1 MTQTIVNTSEPDDS
15 GALFL
20 DIVARRRSMRDFKPD
35 PVPTEI
41 IESVFG
47 GAQRAPS
54 NCNTQPW
61 FVHVVTGE
69 TLEQLRAELPAK
81 FAAGEIALDFPYNG
95 QYDGVY
101 KDRQYASATALYD
114 SLGIAREQKAERNA
128 WFMRN
133 FSFFDAPAVAF
144 FTLPTGFGLR
154 EACDL
159 GMFAQTVMLGLTAHG
174 LGSCPQT
181 ALAFLANV
189 IRPTLGLGDHEQLM
203 FGMSF
208 GYPTDTAVN
217 DVSTERAAL
226 EEVVTFHS

>member
-1 MTQTIVNTSEPDDS
+1 
-15 GALFL
+15 
-20 DIVARRRSMRDFKPD
+20 MRDFKPD

-81 FAAGEIALDFPYNG
+81 FAAGEIALDFPYDG
-95 QYDGVY
+95 QYEGIY

-114 SLGIAREQKAERNA
+114 SLGIAREQKAERSA

-181 ALAFLANV
+181 ALGFMTHVIKPALA
-189 IRPTLGLGDHEQLM
+189 IPEEEKLLFGLSL
-203 FGMSF
+203 
-208 GYPTDTAVN
+208 GYPDEDAPTNRAI
-217 DVSTERAAL
+217 TERADM
-226 EEVVTFHS
+226 EQVVRVIG

>member
-1 MTQTIVNTSEPDDS
+1 MNVADPTQV
-15 GALFL
+15 FL
-20 DIVARRRSMRDFKPD
+20 DVVSRRRSMRDFKSD
-35 PVPTEI
+35 PVPREL

-47 GAQRAPS
+47 TAQRAPS

-69 TLEQLRAELPAK
+69 TLEQLRQELPAK
-81 FAAGEIALDFPYNG
+81 FAAGEIALDFPYDG
-95 QYDGVY
+95 QYEGVY
-101 KDRQYASATALYD
+101 KERQYASAAALYD
-114 SLGIAREQKAERNA
+114 SLGISRDQKAERNA

-189 IRPTLGLGDHEQLM
+189 VRPALSLGDHEQLM

-217 DVSTERAAL
+217 EVTTERASLAD
-226 EEVVTFHS
+226 VVTYHC

>member
-1 MTQTIVNTSEPDDS
+1 MNVADPTQV
-15 GALFL
+15 FL
-20 DIVARRRSMRDFKPD
+20 DVVSRRRSMRDFKPD
-35 PVPTEI
+35 PVPREL

-47 GAQRAPS
+47 TAQRAPS

-61 FVHVVTGE
+61 FVHVVTGQ
-69 TLEQLRAELPAK
+69 TLEQLRQELPAK
-81 FAAGEIALDFPYNG
+81 FAAGEIALDFPYDG
-95 QYDGVY
+95 QYEGVY
-101 KDRQYASATALYD
+101 KERQYASATALYD
-114 SLGIAREQKAERNA
+114 SLGIARDQKAERNA

-189 IRPTLGLGDHEQLM
+189 IRPALSLGDHEQLM

-217 DVSTERAAL
+217 EVTTERASL
-226 EEVVTFHS
+226 GDVVTFHC

>member
-1 MTQTIVNTSEPDDS
+1 MNVANPTQV
-15 GALFL
+15 FL
-20 DIVARRRSMRDFKPD
+20 DVVSRRRSMRDFKSD
-35 PVPTEI
+35 PVPPEI

-47 GAQRAPS
+47 TAQRAPS

-69 TLEQLRAELPAK
+69 TLEQLRQALPAK
-81 FAAGEIALDFPYNG
+81 FAAGEIALDFPYDG
-95 QYDGVY
+95 QYEGVY
-101 KDRQYASATALYD
+101 KERQYASATALYD
-114 SLGIAREQKAERNA
+114 SLGIARDQKAERNA

-189 IRPTLGLGDHEQLM
+189 IRPALSLGDHEQLM

-208 GYPTDTAVN
+208 GYPNDTAVN
-217 DVSTERAAL
+217 EVTTERASL
-226 EEVVTFHS
+226 GDVVTFHC

>member
-1 MTQTIVNTSEPDDS
+1 MNVAKPTQV
-15 GALFL
+15 FL
-20 DIVARRRSMRDFKPD
+20 DVVSRRRSMRDFKSD
-35 PVPTEI
+35 PVPREI

-47 GAQRAPS
+47 TAQRAPS

-69 TLEQLRAELPAK
+69 TLEQLRQELPAK
-81 FAAGEIALDFPYNG
+81 FAAGEIALDFPYDG
-95 QYDGVY
+95 QYEGVY
-101 KDRQYASATALYD
+101 KERQYASAAALYD
-114 SLGIAREQKAERNA
+114 SLGIARDQKAERNA

-189 IRPTLGLGDHEQLM
+189 IRPALSLGDHEQLM

-217 DVSTERAAL
+217 EVTTERASLAD
-226 EEVVTFHS
+226 VVTFHC

>member
-1 MTQTIVNTSEPDDS
+1 MTRNNSVSS
-15 GALFL
+15 GELFL
-20 DIVARRRSMRDFKPD
+20 NIVSSRRSMRDFKPE
-35 PVPTEI
+35 PVPRDI

-69 TLEQLRAELPAK
+69 TLERLRAELPAK
-81 FAAGEIALDFPYNG
+81 FAAGEIALDFPYDG
-95 QYDGVY
+95 QYEGVY

-189 IRPTLGLGDHEQLM
+189 IRPTLGLGDYEQLM

-217 DVSTERAAL
+217 EVRTERAVL
-226 EEVVTFHS
+226 EDVVTFHS

>member
-1 MTQTIVNTSEPDDS
+1 MADTMETINT
-15 GALFL
+15 FL
-20 DIVARRRSMRDFKPD
+20 SVIESRRSVRDFKSE
-35 PVPTEI
+35 PVP
-41 IESVFG
+41 ESVIETVFG
-47 GAQRAPS
+47 AAQRAPS

-69 TLEQLRAELPAK
+69 TLENLRSELPAK
-81 FAAGEIALDFPYNG
+81 FAAGEIALDFPYDG
-95 QYDGVY
+95 QYEGVY
-101 KDRQYASATALYD
+101 KERQYASAAALYD

-159 GMFAQTVMLGLTAHG
+159 GMYAQTVMLGLTAHG

-181 ALAFLANV
+181 SLAFLANV
-189 IRPTLGLGDHEQLM
+189 LRPALSLGDNEQLM
-203 FGMSF
+203 FGMSL
-208 GYPTDTAVN
+208 GYPSESAVN
-217 DVSTERAAL
+217 EVRTDRAPL
-226 EEVVTFHS
+226 EEVVTFHR

>member
-1 MTQTIVNTSEPDDS
+1 MTETKTSDVFREIVSQ
-15 GALFL
+15 
-20 DIVARRRSMRDFKPD
+20 RRSMRDFKPD
-35 PVPTEI
+35 PVPQQI
-41 IESVFG
+41 IEAVFG
-47 GAQRAPS
+47 SAQRAPS

-61 FVHVVTGE
+61 FVHVVTGD

-81 FAAGEIALDFPYNG
+81 FAAGEIALDFPYDG
-95 QYDGVY
+95 QYEGIY
-101 KDRQYASATALYD
+101 RERQFASAAALYD

-159 GMFAQTVMLGLTAHG
+159 GMYAQTVMLGLTAHG

-189 IRPTLGLGDHEQLM
+189 IRPTLNLGDHEQLM

-217 DVSTERAAL
+217 EVRTERAAL
-226 EEVVTFHS
+226 RDVVTFHD

>member
-1 MTQTIVNTSEPDDS
+1 MNVADPTQV
-15 GALFL
+15 FL
-20 DIVARRRSMRDFKPD
+20 DVVSRRRSMRDFKSD
-35 PVPTEI
+35 PVPREL

-47 GAQRAPS
+47 TAQRAPS

-69 TLEQLRAELPAK
+69 TLEQLRQELPAK
-81 FAAGEIALDFPYNG
+81 FAAGEIALDFPYDG
-95 QYDGVY
+95 QYEGVY
-101 KDRQYASATALYD
+101 KERQYASAAALYD
-114 SLGIAREQKAERNA
+114 SLGIARDQKAERNA

-189 IRPTLGLGDHEQLM
+189 IRPALSLGDHEQLM

-208 GYPTDTAVN
+208 GFPTNTAVN
-217 DVSTERAAL
+217 EVTTERASL
-226 EEVVTFHS
+226 GDVVTFHC

>member
-1 MTQTIVNTSEPDDS
+1 MNIADPTQV
-15 GALFL
+15 FL
-20 DIVARRRSMRDFKPD
+20 DVVSRRRSMRDFKSD
-35 PVPTEI
+35 PVPREI

-47 GAQRAPS
+47 TAQRAPS

-69 TLEQLRAELPAK
+69 TLEQLRQELPAK
-81 FAAGEIALDFPYNG
+81 FAAGEIALDFPYDG
-95 QYDGVY
+95 QYEGVY
-101 KDRQYASATALYD
+101 KERQYASAAALYD
-114 SLGIAREQKAERNA
+114 SLGIARDQKAERNA

-189 IRPTLGLGDHEQLM
+189 IRPALSLGDHEQLM

-208 GYPTDTAVN
+208 GYPNDTAVN
-217 DVSTERAAL
+217 EVTTERASLAD
-226 EEVVTFHS
+226 VVTYHC

>member
-1 MTQTIVNTSEPDDS
+1 MNVADQTQV
-15 GALFL
+15 FL
-20 DIVARRRSMRDFKPD
+20 DVVSRRRSMRDFKSD
-35 PVPTEI
+35 PVPQEL

-47 GAQRAPS
+47 TAQRAPS

-69 TLEQLRAELPAK
+69 TLEQLRQELPAK
-81 FAAGEIALDFPYNG
+81 FAAGEIALDFPYDG
-95 QYDGVY
+95 QYEGVY
-101 KDRQYASATALYD
+101 KERQYASAAALYD
-114 SLGIAREQKAERNA
+114 SLGIARDQKAERNA

-189 IRPTLGLGDHEQLM
+189 IRPALSLGDHEQLM

-208 GYPTDTAVN
+208 GFPTDTAVN
-217 DVSTERAAL
+217 EVTTERASL
-226 EEVVTFHS
+226 GDVVTFHC

>member
-1 MTQTIVNTSEPDDS
+1 MADTMETINT
-15 GALFL
+15 FL
-20 DIVARRRSMRDFKPD
+20 SVVESRRSMRDFKSD
-35 PVPTEI
+35 PVPERV
-41 IESVFG
+41 IEAVFG
-47 GAQRAPS
+47 AAQRAPS

-69 TLEQLRAELPAK
+69 TLEKLRSELPAK
-81 FAAGEIALDFPYNG
+81 FAAGEVALDFPYDG
-95 QYDGVY
+95 QYEGVY
-101 KDRQYASATALYD
+101 KERQYASAAALYD

-159 GMFAQTVMLGLTAHG
+159 GMYAQTVMLGLTAHG

-181 ALAFLANV
+181 SLAFLANV
-189 IRPTLGLGDHEQLM
+189 LRPALSLGDNEQLM

-208 GYPTDTAVN
+208 GYPSESAVN
-217 DVSTERAAL
+217 EVRTDRAPL
-226 EEVVTFHS
+226 DEVVTFHR

>member
-1 MTQTIVNTSEPDDS
+1 MNVADQTQV
-15 GALFL
+15 FL
-20 DIVARRRSMRDFKPD
+20 DVVSRRRSMRDFKSD
-35 PVPTEI
+35 PVPQEL

-47 GAQRAPS
+47 TAQRAPS

-69 TLEQLRAELPAK
+69 TLEQLRQELPAK
-81 FAAGEIALDFPYNG
+81 FAAGEIALDFPYDG
-95 QYDGVY
+95 QYEGVY
-101 KDRQYASATALYD
+101 KERQYASAAALYD
-114 SLGIAREQKAERNA
+114 SLGIARDQKAERNA

-189 IRPTLGLGDHEQLM
+189 IRPALSLGDHEQLM

-208 GYPTDTAVN
+208 GYPTDTVVN
-217 DVSTERAAL
+217 EVTTERASLAD
-226 EEVVTFHS
+226 VVTFHC

>member
-1 MTQTIVNTSEPDDS
+1 MNIADPTQV
-15 GALFL
+15 FL
-20 DIVARRRSMRDFKPD
+20 DVVSRRRSMRDFKSD
-35 PVPTEI
+35 PVPRKI

-47 GAQRAPS
+47 TAQRAPS

-69 TLEQLRAELPAK
+69 ALEQLRQELPAK
-81 FAAGEIALDFPYNG
+81 FAAGEIALDFPYDG
-95 QYDGVY
+95 QYEGIY
-101 KDRQYASATALYD
+101 KERQYASAAALYD
-114 SLGIAREQKAERNA
+114 SLGIARDQKAERNA

-189 IRPTLGLGDHEQLM
+189 IRPALSLGDDEQLM

-217 DVSTERAAL
+217 EVATERASLAD
-226 EEVVTFHS
+226 VVTFHC

>member
-1 MTQTIVNTSEPDDS
+1 MNVANPTQV
-15 GALFL
+15 FL
-20 DIVARRRSMRDFKPD
+20 DVVSRRRSMRDFKSD
-35 PVPTEI
+35 PVPREI

-47 GAQRAPS
+47 AAQRAPS

-61 FVHVVTGE
+61 LVHVVTGE
-69 TLEQLRAELPAK
+69 TLEQLRQELPAK
-81 FAAGEIALDFPYNG
+81 FAAGEIALDFPYDG
-95 QYDGVY
+95 QYEGVY
-101 KDRQYASATALYD
+101 KERQYASAAALYD
-114 SLGIAREQKAERNA
+114 SLGIARDQKAERNA

-159 GMFAQTVMLGLTAHG
+159 GMFARTVMLGLTAHG

-189 IRPTLGLGDHEQLM
+189 IRPALSLGDHEQLM

-217 DVSTERAAL
+217 EVTTERASL
-226 EEVVTFHS
+226 GDVVTFHC

>member
-1 MTQTIVNTSEPDDS
+1 MINTNSEQVF
-15 GALFL
+15 A
-20 DIVARRRSMRDFKPD
+20 DIVSRRRSMRDFKPD
-35 PVPTEI
+35 PVPREL

-47 GAQRAPS
+47 TAQRAPS

-69 TLEQLRAELPAK
+69 KLERLRETLPAK
-81 FAAGEIALDFPYNG
+81 FAAGEIALDFPYDG
-95 QYDGVY
+95 QYEGVY
-101 KDRQYASATALYD
+101 KERQYASASALYD
-114 SLGIAREQKAERNA
+114 SLGIARDQKAERNA

-144 FTLPTGFGLR
+144 FTLPTSFGLR

-189 IRPTLGLGDHEQLM
+189 IRPALSLGDHEQLM

-217 DVSTERAAL
+217 EVTTERASLAD
-226 EEVVTFHS
+226 VVTFHC

>member
-1 MTQTIVNTSEPDDS
+1 MNIADPTQV
-15 GALFL
+15 FL
-20 DIVARRRSMRDFKPD
+20 DVVSRRRSMRDFKSD
-35 PVPTEI
+35 PVPREI

-47 GAQRAPS
+47 TAQRAPS

-69 TLEQLRAELPAK
+69 TLEQLRQELPAK
-81 FAAGEIALDFPYNG
+81 FAAGEIALDFPYDG
-95 QYDGVY
+95 QYEGVY
-101 KDRQYASATALYD
+101 KERQYASAAALYD
-114 SLGIAREQKAERNA
+114 SLGIARDQKAERNA

-189 IRPTLGLGDHEQLM
+189 IRPALSLGDHEQLM

-217 DVSTERAAL
+217 EVTTERASLAD
-226 EEVVTFHS
+226 VVTFHC